1 MMKHILLLSGLLL
14 LLTWGCSTGKKQE
27 EQKQEKELPARLE
40 ERIKLTDLDG
50 KPLDLSQYRGKP
62 IFLNFWATWCR
73 PCLAEF
79 PDIDKAAKIMSQ
91 EGFVFLAASDE
102 DIEKIRSFAEK
113 HSYSFRFVHLTVP
126 VFDLEIT
133 ALPTTMIIDK
143 QGNIVYNEVGARD
156 WGSEEMLNKLR
167 LYTTP

>member
-1 MMKHILLLSGLLL
+1 MKKYLLPGLLL
-14 LLTWGCSTGKKQE
+14 LFIWDCGTGEQQE
-27 EQKQEKELPARLE
+27 EKNQKKELPVRLE

-50 KPLDLSQYRGKP
+50 KPLELSQYRGKP
-62 IFLNFWATWCR
+62 VFLNFWATWCR

-79 PDIDKAAKIMSQ
+79 PDLDKAAQILSQ

-102 DIEKIRSFAEK
+102 EIEKIRNFADR
-113 HSYSFRFVHLTVP
+113 HPYNFRFVHLDVP

-156 WGSEEMLNKLR
+156 WASEEMLNKLR
-167 LYTTP
+167 QYTTP